1 MKFWRRG
8 TRSSVTG
15 DPEVHVEAE
24 LEMTRTRGWTFFNLV
39 VTNHSRMRVAV
50 VDATL
55 SINGL
60 VAKFQACPATKQATL
75 KIRHVAKPGEVF
87 TVSLIELFYNGSG
100 KPQGGYSF
108 VVAPTLRFRAH
119 GDLFEQA
126 LPVYRVKMFALSPN
140 SLQRIPLSEKLTESP
155 ESSSRLPELEPADL
169 QWLDTETRVAPS
181 L

>member
-1 MKFWRRG
+1 MKSWRRG
-8 TRSSVTG
+8 VPSSLTG

-24 LEMTRTRGWTFFNLV
+24 LEITRTHGWTFFNLV
-39 VTNHSRMRVAV
+39 VANHSRMRVAV

-60 VAKFQACPATKQATL
+60 VAKFQACPATKQSTL

-87 TVSLIELFYNGSG
+87 TVSLIELFYNGAG
-100 KPQGGYSF
+100 KPQGAYSF
-108 VVAPTLRFRAH
+108 IAAPTLRFRAH
-119 GDLFEQA
+119 GDLFERA

-140 SLQRIPLSEKLTESP
+140 SLQRIPQSVKLTESTEP
-155 ESSSRLPELEPADL
+155 SSPLPELESADL